1 MATEVATLTFKANT
15 ADLERAEKA
24 LDGVTQSGKETASA
38 IERLA
43 KENREL
49 SVSAKDTK
57 KQIEGL
63 NKEARESQSR
73 FNLLE
78 KELREV
84 KSAHDALKASM
95 ITGSQSQKDFTNHTQ
110 KATDS
115 TRRMR
120 GVAGQLGF
128 QVQDI
133 AVQLQSGTNAMI
145 VFGQQ
150 GSQIAGA
157 FGPGGAIL
165 GAVIAVGAAVGT
177 MLVASFSNG
186 SQSAK
191 DLKAE
196 IDGLTENFEALGE
209 AARAV
214 YIRELTKE
222 MEDHIETLDELKLKY
237 ISSRNELAALGRLFG
252 DNADRIKEQTVITQ
266 DLAKAVEDYE
276 KKIAKANDT
285 VDLLT
290 GKKIEETT
298 ETKRQIEDIKRYVER
313 MQEQAA
319 TISLNTIELAKY
331 KAVQMGANATQM
343 QSILLSAQRI
353 AQHTAEQEAIKKATV
368 EAEKQKKIEEQNA
381 QRKTQDQS
389 RLDEKIKQI
398 TDGEARKAEAEQAA
412 TDQRAVQIA
421 ESLMSEEEQI
431 RMSYERRSQIILDS
445 TLLTGQQVNEAMAA
459 LELERQDKLR
469 AIKDKSAEEDKA
481 RSAQTTSQLLAFEDI
496 LLQGKSEKQKTAY
509 RLAVNLASAE
519 KRQNAAKIVSDS
531 YAAAMGAYKALAGIP
546 IIGPALGAGAAA
558 LILGAGVSYAAKS
571 LTGRALG
578 GQVRGGES
586 YVVGERGPEV
596 LTMGGSGRITTN
608 EKIRNSSSGDSGG
621 VKQANITFQISTVD
635 AQGFDDLLD
644 SRRGQ
649 IVNMI
654 NTALF
659 DQGRRAIA

>member
-252 DNADRIKEQTVITQ
+252 DNADRIKEQTKITQ

-276 KKIAKANDT
+276 KKITVTGEK

-290 GKKIEETT
+290 GNKKEETT

>member
-1 MATEVATLTFKANT
+1 
-15 ADLERAEKA
+15 
-24 LDGVTQSGKETASA
+24 
-38 IERLA
+38 
-43 KENREL
+43 
-49 SVSAKDTK
+49 
-57 KQIEGL
+57 
-63 NKEARESQSR
+63 
-73 FNLLE
+73 
-78 KELREV
+78 
-84 KSAHDALKASM
+84 
-95 ITGSQSQKDFTNHTQ
+95 
-110 KATDS
+110 
-115 TRRMR
+115 
-120 GVAGQLGF
+120 
-128 QVQDI
+128 
-133 AVQLQSGTNAMI
+133 
-145 VFGQQ
+145 
-150 GSQIAGA
+150 
-157 FGPGGAIL
+157 
-165 GAVIAVGAAVGT
+165 
-177 MLVASFSNG
+177 
-186 SQSAK
+186 
-191 DLKAE
+191 
-196 IDGLTENFEALGE
+196 
-209 AARAV
+209 
-214 YIRELTKE
+214 
-222 MEDHIETLDELKLKY
+222 
-237 ISSRNELAALGRLFG
+237 
-252 DNADRIKEQTVITQ
+252 
-266 DLAKAVEDYE
+266 
-276 KKIAKANDT
+276 
-285 VDLLT
+285 
-290 GKKIEETT
+290 
-298 ETKRQIEDIKRYVER
+298 
-313 MQEQAA
+313 
-319 TISLNTIELAKY
+319 
-331 KAVQMGANATQM
+331 MGANATQT

-353 AQHTAEQEAIKKATV
+353 AQYTAEQEAIKKATV
-368 EAEKQKKIEEQNA
+368 EAEKQKKIEEQSA
-381 QRKTQDQS
+381 ERKTQDQS

>member
-1 MATEVATLTFKANT
+1 MATEVATLTFKADT
-15 ADLERAEKA
+15 ADLDRAEKA
-24 LDGVTQSGKETASA
+24 LDGVTQSGKRA
-38 IERLA
+38 
-43 KENREL
+43 
-49 SVSAKDTK
+49 
-57 KQIEGL
+57 
-63 NKEARESQSR
+63 
-73 FNLLE
+73 E
-78 KELREV
+78 K
-84 KSAHDALKASM
+84 STD
-95 ITGSQSQKDFTNHTQ
+95 GFTNARKRQ
-110 KATDS
+110 KTATDAATQADNTNTAAVKQNITATDTAAKS
-115 TRRMR
+115 MGATRR
-120 GVAGQLGF
+120 VAGQLGF

-177 MLVASFSNG
+177 MLVASFSKG
-186 SQSAK
+186 TQSAK

-196 IDGLTENFEALGE
+196 IEGLTENFDKLGE

-222 MEDHIETLDELKLKY
+222 MEEHIETLDKLKLQY
-237 ISSRNELAALGRLFG
+237 IASRNEVAALGRLFG
-252 DNADRIKEQTVITQ
+252 DNADRIKEQTAITQ

-276 KKIAKANDT
+276 KKISDAGDK

-290 GKKIEETT
+290 GKKKEESS
-298 ETKRQIEDIKRYVER
+298 ETKRQIEDVKRYVER

-319 TISLNTIELAKY
+319 TISLNTLELAKY
-331 KAVQMGANATQM
+331 KAVQMGANATQT

-353 AQHTAEQEAIKKATV
+353 AQYTAEQEAIKKATV
-368 EAEKQKKIEEQNA
+368 EAAKQKKIDEQNA
-381 QRKTQDQS
+381 ERKTQDQN

-398 TDGEARKAEAEQAA
+398 TDAEARKAEVEQIA

-431 RMSYERRSQIILDS
+431 RMSYERRSQIILES
-445 TLLTGQQVNEAMAA
+445 TVLTGQQVNEAMAA
-459 LELERQDKLR
+459 LELERQEQLR
-469 AIKDKSAEEDKA
+469 VIKDKSAAEDRE
-481 RSAQTTSQLLAFEDI
+481 RSAQTTTQLLAFEDV
-496 LLQGKSEKQKTAY
+496 LMKGKSEKQKTAF

-519 KRQNAAKIVSDS
+519 KRENAAKIVSDS

-578 GQVRGGES
+578 GQVRDGQS

-596 LTMGGSGRITTN
+596 LTMNGGGGRILPN
-608 EKIRNSSSGDSGG
+608 EKLRGG
-621 VKQANITFQISTVD
+621 GGGKTINQQANVTFQISTVD
-635 AQGFDDLLD
+635 AQGFDELLD

-649 IVNMI
+649 IVSMI
-654 NTALF
+654 NTALNESG
-659 DQGRRAIA
+659 QGALA

>member
-1 MATEVATLTFKANT
+1 MATEVATLTLKADT
-15 ADLERAEKA
+15 SDLTRAEKA

-38 IERLA
+38 MERLA
-43 KENREL
+43 KENRDL
-49 SVSAKDTK
+49 SVSARDTK
-57 KQIEGL
+57 KQIEAL
-63 NKEARESQSR
+63 NKEARESQAR
-73 FNLLE
+73 FNSLE
-78 KELREV
+78 KEFREV
-84 KSAHDALKASM
+84 KAANDALAASLLKSKGGM
-95 ITGSQSQKDFTNHTQ
+95 DGMNGGTQ
-110 KATDS
+110 KAS
-115 TRRMR
+115 KSMGRMR
-120 GVAGQLGF
+120 GAAGQLGF

-177 MLVASFSNG
+177 MLVAAFSKG
-186 SQSAK
+186 TQSSE

-196 IDGLTENFEALGE
+196 IEGLTDGFDKLGD

-214 YIRELTKE
+214 YIREITRE
-222 MEDHIETLDELKLKY
+222 MEENEKTLEKLKNQY
-237 ISSRNELAALGRLFG
+237 ISASNELFALNNLLGN
-252 DNADRIKEQTVITQ
+252 NAGRIKDQKDVTEDI
-266 DLAKAVEDYE
+266 AKAVEDYTA
-276 KKIAKANDT
+276 KIAAQAEKIDY
-285 VDLLT
+285 LT
-290 GKKIEETT
+290 GKKKEESA

-313 MQEQAA
+313 MAEQAA
-319 TISLNTIELAKY
+319 TIGLNTIELARY
-331 KAVQMGANATQM
+331 KAVQMGANAEQLK
-343 QSILLSAQRI
+343 SIMLSAQS
-353 AQHTAEQEAIKKATV
+353 IKKYQEEV
-368 EAEKQKKIEEQNA
+368 EAAKLLAATKKRNEAEDKVRA
-381 QRKTQDQS
+381 KAREADQS
-389 RLDEKIKQI
+389 NLDRWF
-398 TDGEARKAEAEQAA
+398 ANFYKAEGKKADAEQASI
-412 TDQRAVQIA
+412 DQRAVQIA

-431 RMSYERRSQIILDS
+431 RLSYERRSQTILDS

-469 AIKDKSAEEDKA
+469 AIKDKSAAEDRERA
-481 RSAQTTSQLLAFEDI
+481 AQTTTQLLAFEDV
-496 LLQGKSEKQKTAY
+496 LMKGKSEKQKTAY

-578 GQVRGGES
+578 GQVRDGES

-596 LTMGGSGRITTN
+596 LTMNGGGGRIIPN
-608 EKIRNSSSGDSGG
+608 DKLRGG
-621 VKQANITFQISTVD
+621 GGKTINQQANVTFQISTVD
-635 AQGFDDLLD
+635 AESFDDLLD

-649 IVNMI
+649 IINMI
-654 NTALF
+654 NTALNES
-659 DQGRRAIA
+659 GKGALA